1 MTALEQS
8 QQTSFFLPLQ
18 NALRLTSK
26 LRTYSMVLA
35 LALIWA
41 AFDYATDGAFLQSRN
56 LSNLFRQMSGTGI
69 LAVGMVF
76 IIVAGHIDLS
86 VGSVACFIGAVL
98 AVLETNHN
106 FGPWAAFA
114 AALGMGALIGF
125 IQGYLT
131 SYQRIPAFIVTL
143 GGMMGFR
150 GASMWLTSG
159 STIPLGENWIL
170 SLGSGYLVPT
180 WSWVI
185 TGIAIIAASYS
196 LIRDRQLQ
204 LKHGLN
210 TAGSLPILIAKI
222 AGIVIVL
229 CAVMSI
235 FALYEG
241 IPYPVLMMV
250 LFMVA
255 FHFLATRTIFGRHVY
270 AIGGNLDAAGLSGI
284 RVKSRT
290 LIVFV
295 LMGLL
300 SAVAGIVLTSRVGSA
315 SPDAGQLAELDA
327 IASCV
332 IGGTSLMGGRGT
344 VLGALLG
351 ALIMESLNNGMSM
364 ANMDSFWQYIVK
376 GSVLVVAVWADSMS
390 QQK

>member
-1 MTALEQS
+1 
-8 QQTSFFLPLQ
+8 
-18 NALRLTSK
+18 
-26 LRTYSMVLA
+26 MVLA
-35 LALIWA
+35 LALIWV
-41 AFDYATDGAFLQSRN
+41 AFDFATDGAFLQSRN

-69 LAVGMVF
+69 LAVGMVL

-86 VGSVACFIGAVL
+86 VGSVSCFIGAVL
-98 AVLETNHN
+98 AVVETN
-106 FGPWAAFA
+106 FSYGPWPAFGMALATGAA
-114 AALGMGALIGF
+114 IGF

-150 GASMWLTSG
+150 GASMWLTEG
-159 STIPLGENWIL
+159 NTIPLPENWIL
-170 SLGSGYLVPT
+170 ALGSGYFTPS
-180 WSWVI
+180 WSWAL
-185 TGIAIIAASYS
+185 TGFAIFIACFS
-196 LIRDRQLQ
+196 LLRERRLQ
-204 LKHGLN
+204 LKHGLA
-210 TAGSLPILIAKI
+210 TSDSIPFLILKMLGVAL
-222 AGIVIVL
+222 VL
-229 CAVMSI
+229 SAVMTI
-235 FALYEG
+235 FSLYEG
-241 IPYPVLMMV
+241 IPYPVLVMV

-255 FHFLATRTIFGRHVY
+255 FHFLATRTVFGRHIY

-290 LIVFV
+290 LSVFV
-295 LMGLL
+295 LMGVL
-300 SAVAGIVLTSRVGSA
+300 SAVAGLIFTSRVGSA
-315 SPDAGQLAELDA
+315 SPDAGQLVELDA

-376 GSVLVVAVWADSMS
+376 GSVLVVAVWADSFS
-390 QQK
+390 QSAK